1 MDARS
6 PCYGGGGGPISL
18 LDGSGAEPELL
29 SSLLLDEPPDELALP
44 ESELEL
50 LDDVELLLPG
60 SPDDDSSTT
69 LLEGGSMPEPLDEE
83 LPLPALL
90 LLLEPDELDPL
101 PEISLLLGSTTL
113 ELGSTALELGSTT
126 LDEGA
131 ALDEPL
137 EDPDELD
144 EPELLELQ
152 EDDPLLDP
160 LDELEQ

>member
-29 SSLLLDEPPDELALP
+29 SSLLLDELPDELAP

-60 SPDDDSSTT
+60 SPDDNSSTT
-69 LLEGGSMPEPLDEE
+69 LLEGGSMPEPMDEE

-90 LLLEPDELDPL
+90 LLEPNELDPL

-113 ELGSTALELGSTT
+113 ELGSTTLELGSTT